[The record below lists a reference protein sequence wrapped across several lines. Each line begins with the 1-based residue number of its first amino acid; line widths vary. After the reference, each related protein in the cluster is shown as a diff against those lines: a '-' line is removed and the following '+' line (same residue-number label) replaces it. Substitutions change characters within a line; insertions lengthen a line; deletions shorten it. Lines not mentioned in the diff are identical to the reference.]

1 MAKNTRKDALGQGI
15 RALLGNINLENDSN
29 TPIIPP
35 SAGNVA
41 DIGID
46 EIEANPYQPRME
58 FDQERLRDLADSIRI
73 HGVIQPITVRWVA
86 PQQYQLIAGE
96 RRWRASRLAG
106 LTTLPAYV
114 RTANDQEM
122 LEMALIENI
131 QRENLNPIEI
141 ALNYQRL
148 LSECNLTHND
158 LAIRLG
164 KGRTT
169 ITNFLR
175 LLKLP
180 PDIQAGIRLQQ
191 ISMGHARALIEID
204 EVEAQLSIY
213 KQILENEWSVRQVEN
228 AVKQWRERLENK
240 KTPLPPIEQKLSVH
254 LRKVQDNLESHFG
267 TRVTVKQTADGK
279 GQIAI
284 GFGSDEELNRILDLM
299 Q

>member
-1 MAKNTRKDALGQGI
+1 MAKNTRKEALGQGI
-15 RALLGNINLENDSN
+15 RALLGNINIENDAT
-29 TPIIPP
+29 TPEVPAI
-35 SAGNVA
+35 GKVT
-41 DIGID
+41 DIRIS
-46 EIEANPYQPRME
+46 EIEANPYQPRTE

-73 HGVIQPITVRWVA
+73 HGVIQPITVRWIA
-86 PQQYQLIAGE
+86 PHQYQLIAGE

-106 LTTLPAYV
+106 LTALPAYV
-114 RTANDQEM
+114 RSANDQEM

-131 QRENLNPIEI
+131 QREDLNPMEV

-148 LSECNLTHND
+148 ISECNLTHND

-180 PDIQAGIRLQQ
+180 PDIQAGMKSQQ

-204 EVEAQLSIY
+204 EPDAQLNIY
-213 KQILENEWSVRQVEN
+213 KQTTENEWSVRQVEN
-228 AVKQWRERLENK
+228 AVKQWRERQNK
-240 KTPLPPIEQKLSVH
+240 KPLPDTEQKLSIH

-267 TRVTVKQTADGK
+267 TRVTIKQTADGK

-284 GFGSDEELNRILDLM
+284 GFGSDDELNRILDLM

>member
-1 MAKNTRKDALGQGI
+1 MAKSTRKDALGQGI

-29 TPIIPP
+29 TPAIP
-35 SAGNVA
+35 SVGNVA
-41 DIGID
+41 DISID
-46 EIEANPYQPRME
+46 EIEANPYQPRTE

-73 HGVIQPITVRWVA
+73 HGVIQPITVRWIA

-106 LTTLPAYV
+106 LNTLPAYV

-148 LSECNLTHND
+148 LSECELTHND

-180 PDIQAGIRLQQ
+180 PDIQAGMRLQQ
-191 ISMGHARALIEID
+191 ITMGHARALIEID

-213 KQILENEWSVRQVEN
+213 KQIIENEWSVRQVEN

-240 KTPLPPIEQKLSVH
+240 KTPLSPTEQKLSVH

-267 TRVTVKQTADGK
+267 TRVTVKQATDGK

-284 GFGSDEELNRILDLM
+284 GFGSDDELNRILDLM

>member
-1 MAKNTRKDALGQGI
+1 MAKSTRKDALGQGI

-29 TPIIPP
+29 TPAIP
-35 SAGNVA
+35 SVGNVA
-41 DIGID
+41 DISID
-46 EIEANPYQPRME
+46 EIEANPYQPRTE

-73 HGVIQPITVRWVA
+73 HGVIQPITVRWIA
-86 PQQYQLIAGE
+86 PHQYQLIAGE

-106 LTTLPAYV
+106 LNTLPAYV

-148 LSECNLTHND
+148 LSECELTHND

-180 PDIQAGIRLQQ
+180 PDIQAGMRLQQ

-204 EVEAQLSIY
+204 EVEVQLSIY
-213 KQILENEWSVRQVEN
+213 KQIIENEWSVRQVEN

-240 KTPLPPIEQKLSVH
+240 KTPLPPTEQKLSVH

-267 TRVTVKQTADGK
+267 TRVTVKQTVDGK

-284 GFGSDEELNRILDLM
+284 GFGSDDELNRILDLM